1 MKSTGKKQQSMGS
14 PFFIQMA
21 VHDLRGPLTAILNGL
36 DLSLQTEYPLEP
48 EETSRILRLCLD
60 SGNALMRQIDSLLD
74 IAQIE
79 NNSLL
84 LHPQQVDPR
93 TLIDN
98 AYRTLAN
105 TFIEKNIRLDM
116 RYEEPLPP
124 FQADAEIMRRVFVN
138 MLDNAL
144 RFSGRGAAILVEAR
158 AEVGGEGR
166 RMLALSVTDNGPG
179 IPEDQ
184 RATVFDAYRRLEQT
198 EQAPGAR
205 RGMGLGLTFCKLAVE
220 AHQGRI
226 TVEDAGGGM
235 SGARFVVRLPIEPSS
250 S

>member
-48 EETSRILRLCLD
+48 EESNRILRLCLD

-79 NNSLL
+79 NNSLP
-84 LHPQQVDPR
+84 LHPQQIDPR
-93 TLIDN
+93 RLIEE
-98 AYRTLAN
+98 AYKTLAN
-105 TFIEKNIRLDM
+105 TFIEKNIHLDV
-116 RYEEPLPP
+116 RYEEPLTP

-144 RFSGRGAAILVEAR
+144 RFSGRGALILVEAR
-158 AEVGGEGR
+158 VEDGGSDKSI
-166 RMLALSVTDNGPG
+166 AISVTDNGPG

-184 RATVFDAYRRLEQT
+184 RGHVFEAYRRLDQT
-198 EQAPGAR
+198 EQMPGTR

-220 AHQGRI
+220 AHHGRI
-226 TVEDAGGGM
+226 TVEDASGGM
-235 SGARFVVRLPIEPSS
+235 SGARFVVRLPLEQPSS
-250 S
+250 